1 MAVQSEEHYTPG
13 SMDISAHRKSWG
25 GFTTFVKLSLLGI
38 LVVMVLLA
46 IFRTH

>member
-1 MAVQSEEHYTPG
+1 
-13 SMDISAHRKSWG
+13 MDISAHRKAWG